1 MGSMQRTGGNGIFKS
16 ASRCAPAADRSHVM
30 RYSVSAG
37 YGAAAGASPASDERR
52 RYTPFMPDDTV
63 RTVYVQQQQVP
74 GGWQDHAETEDRAI
88 ANARYKS
95 FAREKG
101 TRRSSE
107 EKGTSLILTPAP
119 RAFYDSLHA
128 PYRPRDRGRNG

>member
-1 MGSMQRTGGNGIFKS
+1 MTAAAAPHNLPMQRTGGNGIFKS

-88 ANARYKS
+88 ATARYKS
-95 FAREKG
+95 FAPSPAAFSCALADSFDEF
-101 TRRSSE
+101 TRMWKLPE
-107 EKGTSLILTPAP
+107 PP
-119 RAFYDSLHA
+119 R
-128 PYRPRDRGRNG
+128 

>member
-1 MGSMQRTGGNGIFKS
+1 
-16 ASRCAPAADRSHVM
+16 
-30 RYSVSAG
+30 
-37 YGAAAGASPASDERR
+37 
-52 RYTPFMPDDTV
+52 MPDDTV

-101 TRRSSE
+101 TR
-107 EKGTSLILTPAP
+107 LIE
-119 RAFYDSLHA
+119 
-128 PYRPRDRGRNG
+128 